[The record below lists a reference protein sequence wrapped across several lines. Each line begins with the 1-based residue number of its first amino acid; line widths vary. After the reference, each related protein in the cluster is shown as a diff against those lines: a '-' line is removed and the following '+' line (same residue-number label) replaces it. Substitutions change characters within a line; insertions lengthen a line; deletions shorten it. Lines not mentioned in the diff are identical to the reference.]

1 MFHMRYDQEHKAR
14 MHRKIVRSA
23 SRQLR
28 AKGLNG
34 PGVAALMKASGL
46 THGGFYKHFHSK
58 EDLLVQAI
66 EESFSENRKDLL
78 DAMKA
83 APAGEGWK
91 AAVRYYLSPE
101 HCDQAG
107 TGCPVAALAPEIAR
121 MAPRGKKRIAGT
133 MMDHRSEMLPW
144 MPGKTQAEKDRNFLV
159 IFSTLLGAVSFV
171 RMLPDAGTRRKM
183 LAPIEEYLLS
193 NF

>member
-1 MFHMRYDQEHKAR
+1 MRYDREHKAR
-14 MHRKIVRSA
+14 THRKIVRSA

-28 AKGLNG
+28 TRGLNA

-46 THGGFYKHFHSK
+46 THGGFYKHFRSK
-58 EDLLVQAI
+58 EDLLVEAI
-66 EESFSENRKDLL
+66 EESFSENREALL
-78 DAMKA
+78 EAMKA

-91 AAVRYYLSPE
+91 AAVRHYLSLE

-121 MAPRGKKRIAGT
+121 MAPREKKRIAGA
-133 MMDHRSEMLPW
+133 MMGHRSEMLPF
-144 MPGKTQAEKDRNFLV
+144 MPGKTSAEKDRNFLV
-159 IFSTLLGAVSFV
+159 IFSTLLGAVSFA
-171 RMLPDAGTRRKM
+171 RTMPDAATRRKI
-183 LAPIEEYLLS
+183 LASIEEYLLS